1 MFSSYF
7 NTDKRPTNGTELL
20 QVLRDT
26 VDALDETIA
35 REKRGG
41 VARIGDASNGHDVS
55 DVADRLTELL
65 TVRSILASNA
75 TGLAK
80 MGDRLNSEDAY
91 GTGKNAIDMAMV
103 MWTSDLIAHSRNL
116 DRRDRLETFAK
127 VKCYGELVNLVKP
140 GMY

>member
-1 MFSSYF
+1 MYSLYF

-20 QVLRDT
+20 QALRDA
-26 VDALDETIA
+26 VDALDDRIA
-35 REKRGG
+35 REKRSV
-41 VARIGDASNGHDVS
+41 VARIGDSSHGHDVS

-75 TGLAK
+75 KSLAK
-80 MGDRLNSEDAY
+80 LGDELNSNDICK
-91 GTGKNAIDMAMV
+91 TGKSAIDMAMV
-103 MWTSDLIAHSRNL
+103 MWVDDLIAHSRNL
-116 DRRDRLETFAK
+116 DYRDRAETFAK